1 MVAEKQ
7 LRLPKLKVQKVRKNR
22 KQSEPSPIR
31 YRSIKKFEILH
42 RPFDLRFR
50 GRINSWLKRL
60 EDKGGATY
68 KTNLNTYQRR
78 IIKLY
83 FYPQKLDKIWLNQL
97 EVIKKTK
104 NQTVK
109 KLKSA
114 LVESLEIIWDK
125 EK

>member
-7 LRLPKLKVQKVRKNR
+7 LRLPKLKVQKVRKKR
-22 KQSEPSPIR
+22 KHSEPSPIR

>member
-114 LVESLEIIWDK
+114 LVNSLLIIWDK